1 MRGFMENFSQISAM
15 ALAYLGDA
23 VIEIKVR
30 ELLILKGYEKSAKLN
45 NEARKFVTAIEQ
57 SKAYLKIADMLCEE
71 EADIFKRAKNSSHL
85 NIPKSASP
93 LEYKNATGFEAVIGL
108 AEWKN
113 DKERLLFLLD
123 KSHKEDIE
131 NDTEN

>member
-30 ELLILKGYEKSAKLN
+30 ELLILRGYEKSAKLN
-45 NEARKFVTAIEQ
+45 SEARKFVTAIEQ
-57 SKAYLKIADMLCEE
+57 SKAYLKIADVLSEE
-71 EADIFKRAKNSSHL
+71 EADIFKRGKNSSHL

-93 LEYKNATGFEAVIGL
+93 LEYKNATGFEAVFGYLHLKRDEARIN
-108 AEWKN
+108 E
-113 DKERLLFLLD
+113 LF
-123 KSHKEDIE
+123 SVAYSDIL
-131 NDTEN
+131 

>member
-1 MRGFMENFSQISAM
+1 MENFSQVSAM

-57 SKAYLKIADMLCEE
+57 SKAYLKIADMLRED
-71 EADIFKRAKNSSHL
+71 EADIFKRAKN
-85 NIPKSASP
+85 
-93 LEYKNATGFEAVIGL
+93 
-108 AEWKN
+108 
-113 DKERLLFLLD
+113 
-123 KSHKEDIE
+123 
-131 NDTEN
+131 